1 MDDGT
6 TKRLRSSKAEQPI
19 RNRPGAG
26 STPVGASKCSDED
39 VIPPPSNVTVQDTHP
54 RGIFDADGRLWYRR
68 TGF

>member
-1 MDDGT
+1 
-6 TKRLRSSKAEQPI
+6 
-19 RNRPGAG
+19 
-26 STPVGASKCSDED
+26 